1 MKRTTKKGFTLV
13 EILIVVIILGILAA
27 IVIPQ
32 FSQASTE
39 ARISSLKTNLQT
51 IRSQLLL
58 YKMQHTGEVYPTLA
72 NLTQMT
78 ECTDMAGA
86 VNAVVPT
93 NVPTALCPLGPYLQR
108 VPVNPITGLNTVR
121 IVTAAFTESGDA
133 GWWLNSTTGEF
144 RADVTTSAAHK
155 TADGTD
161 YNDL

>member
-58 YKMQHTGEVYPTLA
+58 YKMQHTGEVYPTDADLV
-72 NLTQMT
+72 QMT
-78 ECTDMAGA
+78 NCTDMAGTVLA
-86 VNAVVPT
+86 TAPT
-93 NVPTALCPLGPYLQR
+93 NVPTTACPLGPYLQT

-121 IVTAAFTESGDA
+121 IAATFAGTEVD
-133 GWWLNSTTGEF
+133 GWVLNSTTGEF
-144 RADVTTSAAHK
+144 RADLLNTRLAPDGVTLLNS
-155 TADGTD
+155 
-161 YNDL
+161 L

>member
-58 YKMQHTGEVYPTLA
+58 YKMQHTGEAYPSVA

-78 ECTDMAGA
+78 NCTDMAGA

-93 NVPTALCPLGPYLQR
+93 NVPTTACPLGPYLQT

-121 IVTAAFTESGDA
+121 ITTAVFVGDETA
-133 GWWLNSTTGEF
+133 GWVLNSTTGEF
-144 RADVTTSAAHK
+144 RADLLNAKVTP
-155 TADGTD
+155 DGATML
-161 YNDL
+161 NSF